1 MFTKTIVI
9 IVMIIILISLAT
21 SLVFLLRDEGKTKRT
36 VKSLSWRVGLS
47 IALFIFL
54 FLASGL
60 EWMGQDGI

>member
-36 VKSLSWRVGLS
+36 VNSLSWRVGLS
-47 IALFIFL
+47 ITLFIFL